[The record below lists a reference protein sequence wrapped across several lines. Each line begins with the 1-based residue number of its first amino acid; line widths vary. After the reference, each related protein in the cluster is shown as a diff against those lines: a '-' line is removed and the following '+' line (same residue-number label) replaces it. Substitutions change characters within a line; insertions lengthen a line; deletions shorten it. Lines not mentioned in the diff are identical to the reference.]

1 MLMSFLMINFLIGNI
16 KTVGIAIIAFIA
28 VYILRKNKTL
38 TSENQ
43 ELKDNKLQQDK
54 IINIQTKVLDV
65 SKNVKPTDLDVNLE
79 RLSDKTK

>member
-1 MLMSFLMINFLIGNI
+1 MFFIAYFKEILLAIG
-16 KTVGIAIIAFIA
+16 AFIA

-65 SKNVKPTDLDVNLE
+65 SKNVKLTDLDVNLE
-79 RLSDKTK
+79 RLSDKNK

>member
-1 MLMSFLMINFLIGNI
+1 MFFIAYFKEILLAIG
-16 KTVGIAIIAFIA
+16 AFIA